1 MLVLWIILHTI
12 LISLAVCCGVYW
24 GFALAIIR
32 TNIRSLPRGVDGVQ
46 LADDRG
52 TPEGAVCVVI
62 PAHNERAVIADIV
75 RSLRAQDHPG
85 FTVVLA
91 LDRCTDDTRAVAE
104 AAIDADPRFEIIEI
118 TDCPPD
124 WAGKVHAVHA
134 GVTRSKSA
142 RAADYLLFTDADC
155 QLHPACL
162 RATVALL
169 EGRGLDLLSLH
180 SDQSH
185 RAWFEFAVQPV
196 ACLELVRMYPLLRA
210 NRHDDKARPFANGQ
224 FMLFRATAYHAIGGH
239 EAVKD
244 ELLEDIAF
252 ARLTLAEGHRPGL
265 LASGGIMSCRMY
277 DNWAQFTRGWKRIFT
292 ESANRRS
299 DRLRRAAF
307 RLRVSAI
314 VLPVASLLAI
324 LTWYPTWH
332 NDHPILAGFTLAS
345 SGVGFIFWL
354 AFAVL
359 FAREGNIPYRT
370 IPLWPWGAL
379 LVARILD
386 HAARDLRQGKPT
398 QWGGRTYDRPDRDP
412 RRAPVN
418 ARAPHPEPEPA
429 R

>member
-1 MLVLWIILHTI
+1 MLVLWIIFHTV
-12 LISLAVCCGVYW
+12 LVTLAVGGGVYW

-32 TNIRSLPRGVDGVQ
+32 TNIRSLPRGGDGVRI
-46 LADDRG
+46 ADARG
-52 TPEGAVCVVI
+52 TPEGRVCVVI
-62 PAHNERAVIADIV
+62 PAHDEREVIADLV
-75 RSLRAQDHPG
+75 RSLRAQDHPD
-85 FTVVLA
+85 FTAVLA

-104 AAIDADPRFEIIEI
+104 AAIAGDPRFDIVEIRE
-118 TDCPPD
+118 CPRD

-134 GVTRSKSA
+134 GVSRSPLA
-142 RAADYLLFTDADC
+142 RDAKYLLFTDADC
-155 QLHPACL
+155 DLNPACL
-162 RATVALL
+162 RATTALL
-169 EGRGLDLLSLH
+169 EDRGLDLLSLH
-180 SDQSH
+180 SDQAH
-185 RAWFEFAVQPV
+185 RAWYEFSAQPA
-196 ACLELVRMYPLLRA
+196 ACLELLRMYPLLRA

-224 FMLFRATAYHAIGGH
+224 FMLFRASAYHAIGGH

-252 ARLTLAEGHRPGL
+252 ARLTFAEGYKPGL
-265 LASGGIMSCRMY
+265 LASGGAMSCRMY
-277 DNWAQFTRGWKRIFT
+277 DNWGQFTRGWKRIFT

-307 RLRVSAI
+307 RLRLTTTVMP
-314 VLPVASLLAI
+314 LASLLAI

-332 NDHPILAGFTLAS
+332 NDHPVLAGGILAF
-345 SGVGFIFWL
+345 SGVGFMFWL

-370 IPLWPWGAL
+370 IPLWPWGAW

-386 HAARDLRQGKPT
+386 HAADDLRKGTPT

-412 RRAPVN
+412 RRA
-418 ARAPHPEPEPA
+418 AAAAPQPEPEPV